1 LPAPSSRQI
10 IAHVSEGVRMARA
23 ELEMNVDGR
32 APEGVL
38 RSSGGRG
45 FRFSGWT
52 QLAAAIEEW
61 RSAARIGRQDDERGA
76 EMHDE
81 RVPGIESQRM
91 R

>member
-23 ELEMNVDGR
+23 ELEMNLEGG

-45 FRFSGWT
+45 FSFSGWT

-61 RSAARIGRQDDERGA
+61 RSDARVGRQDDERGA
-76 EMHDE
+76 EMDDE
-81 RVPGIESQRM
+81 RVPGIEARG
-91 R
+91 